1 MTAIDLIPE
10 PTTTQPWTDLFE
22 ELKTR
27 YPKVR
32 EPVLAALAVLMQDP
46 DIDVEHA
53 KAVAA
58 ANGFRITAASIAGA
72 QRLLSRQGATTEIAP
87 PKDKPAKAVAKARPG
102 RPARRPEANLD
113 VEALIRATAER
124 IQTQGNVEADRL
136 RDGIRK
142 AIGAL
147 QAVLSS

>member
-1 MTAIDLIPE
+1 MTATEKPTE
-10 PTTTQPWTDLFE
+10 TTTPGTWAHNLAALQA
-22 ELKTR
+22 R
-27 YPKVR
+27 YPKAR
-32 EPVLAALAVLMQDP
+32 EPILAALAALMQNP
-46 DIDVEHA
+46 DIDAEHA

-58 ANGFRITAASIAGA
+58 ANGIRITAASIAAA
-72 QRLLSRQGATTEIAP
+72 QRLLSRQDATTGIAP
-87 PKDKPAKAVAKARPG
+87 PKDKPAKALAKTRPG
-102 RPARRPEANLD
+102 RPARRPDANLD

-124 IQTQGNVEADRL
+124 IQTQGSAEVDRL

>member
-1 MTAIDLIPE
+1 MEIVTALDGEDVAPI
-10 PTTTQPWTDLFE
+10 
-22 ELKTR
+22 
-27 YPKVR
+27 
-32 EPVLAALAVLMQDP
+32 LAALAALMQNP
-46 DIDVEHA
+46 DIDAEHA

-58 ANGFRITAASIAGA
+58 ANGIRITAASIAGA
-72 QRLLSRQGATTEIAP
+72 QRLLERQDATTEIAP

-136 RDGIRK
+136 RDAMLK
-142 AIGAL
+142 AIAVL
-147 QAVLSS
+147 QAAVA

>member
-1 MTAIDLIPE
+1 A
-10 PTTTQPWTDLFE
+10 TTTQPWSNLFD

-32 EPVLAALAVLMQDP
+32 EPIVAALATLMQDP
-46 DIDVEHA
+46 DIDAEHA

-58 ANGFRITAASIAGA
+58 ANGIRITAASIAAA
-72 QRLLSRQGATTEIAP
+72 QRLLSRQDPTTEIAT

-124 IQTQGNVEADRL
+124 IQTQGNVVADRL
-136 RDGIRK
+136 RDAMQE
-142 AIGAL
+142 AI
-147 QAVLSS
+147 AVLEA

>member
-10 PTTTQPWTDLFE
+10 PTTTQPWNDLFD

-32 EPVLAALAVLMQDP
+32 EPILAALAALMQNP
-46 DIDVEHA
+46 DIDAEHA

-58 ANGFRITAASIAGA
+58 ANGIRITAASIAA
-72 QRLLSRQGATTEIAP
+72 AHRLLSRQDATTEIAP

-124 IQTQGNVEADRL
+124 IQTQGNVVADRL
-136 RDGIRK
+136 RGAIKK
-142 AIGAL
+142 AIEVLGA
-147 QAVLSS
+147 AVEH

>member
-1 MTAIDLIPE
+1 MTAIDPIPE
-10 PTTTQPWTDLFE
+10 PTTTQPWNDLFE

-32 EPVLAALAVLMQDP
+32 EPILAALAVLMQDP
-46 DIDVEHA
+46 DIDAEHA

-58 ANGFRITAASIAGA
+58 ANGIRITAASIAAA
-72 QRLLSRQGATTEIAP
+72 QRLLERQDATTEVAP
-87 PKDKPAKAVAKARPG
+87 HKDKPAKAVAKARPG

-124 IQTQGNVEADRL
+124 IQAQGNVETDRL
-136 RDGIRK
+136 RSAMRQ
-142 AIGAL
+142 AIAL
-147 QAVLSS
+147 LEAASSS

>member
-1 MTAIDLIPE
+1 MTAIDPIPE
-10 PTTTQPWTDLFE
+10 PTTTQPWNDLFD

-32 EPVLAALAVLMQDP
+32 EPILAALAALMQNP
-46 DIDVEHA
+46 DIDAERA

-58 ANGFRITAASIAGA
+58 ANGIRITAASIAAA
-72 QRLLSRQGATTEIAP
+72 QRLLSRQDAPTEIAP
-87 PKDKPAKAVAKARPG
+87 PKDKPAKPAAKARPG

-124 IQTQGNVEADRL
+124 IQNQGNVEADRL

-147 QAVLSS
+147 RAVMSS